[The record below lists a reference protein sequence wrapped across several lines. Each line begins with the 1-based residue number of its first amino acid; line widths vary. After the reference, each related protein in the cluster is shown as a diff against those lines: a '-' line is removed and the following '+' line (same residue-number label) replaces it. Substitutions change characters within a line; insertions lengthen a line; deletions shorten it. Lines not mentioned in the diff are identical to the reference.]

1 MTTSLPGPGVARVH
15 GAVLTGIHAEII
27 EVQATVAVGAP
38 GFAIIGVPG
47 DGTREM
53 RDRVRAAVLNS
64 GFAWPSG
71 GITVSLGSPCLFRR
85 GCGLDLPVA
94 VAVLAA
100 ASTVPAGPAT
110 TGRVFA
116 AELGLDGRLRPVR
129 GIVPVLMA
137 AAAGHGGR
145 VTAVIAPQNTPEA
158 AMLPGAT
165 IVPAESLGQV
175 AAGLRGEP
183 LAAGPFR
190 PAPPGRVSGPAQD
203 EYPGLTGLGVSP
215 VVRQLLEVSAA
226 AGHHLC
232 LTGPRG
238 ADVPALAAGLVT
250 LLPDLTGKEAGE
262 VTAIYSAAGLLG
274 SRRARIMRPPVRVP
288 DHRATIAAM
297 TGGGTGLQ
305 PGEAALAHGGVLCL
319 DDAPEFERAVLRTL
333 AQPLRDGEIVIARG
347 GSIALFPARFILVAG
362 MRPWPCGAG
371 SGCTCIPLQTRRY
384 RDRVTGT
391 LGAWIPLR
399 AAVDRP
405 GLTHLPVGQS
415 GQDTDALSAARVAE
429 ARDRMGHRL
438 SGTPWRRNGDIPRH
452 ELARTYPPADD
463 GQAVID
469 HAIDL
474 GLIGNLGA
482 THITAVAWTLTD
494 LAGRSC
500 PGAAECAQAL
510 AFRAGA
516 AR

>member
-1 MTTSLPGPGVARVH
+1 VH

-64 GFAWPSG
+64 GLAWPSG
-71 GITVSLGSPCLFRR
+71 DITVSLGSPSLFTR
-85 GCGLDLPVA
+85 GRGLDLPVV

-100 ASTVPAGPAT
+100 AGTVPAGPAT
-110 TGRVFA
+110 GRVFA
-116 AELGLDGRLRPVR
+116 AEVGLDGRLRPVR
-129 GIVPVLMA
+129 GIVPVLTA
-137 AAAGHGGR
+137 AAERSRH
-145 VTAVIAPQNTPEA
+145 VTAVIAPQDTPEA
-158 AMLPGAT
+158 AVLPGTT
-165 IVPAESLGQV
+165 IVAGESLGQV
-175 AAGLRGEP
+175 AGWLRGEH
-183 LAAGPFR
+183 LAREPFR
-190 PAPPGRVSGPAQD
+190 PAPPGGAPEPVQR
-203 EYPGLTGLGVSP
+203 EHPGLAGLGVSP
-215 VVRQLLEVSAA
+215 VLRQMLEVSAA
-226 AGHHLC
+226 GGHHLC

-250 LLPDLTGKEAGE
+250 LLPDLTGQETAE

-274 SRRARIMRPPVRVP
+274 PGRARITRPPLRVP
-288 DHRATIAAM
+288 DHRATIAAV
-297 TGGGTGLQ
+297 TGGGAGLQ

-333 AQPLRDGEIVIARG
+333 AQPLGGGEIVIARG
-347 GSIALFPARFILVAG
+347 GAIARFPARFILVTG
-362 MRPWPCGAG
+362 MRPCPCGAS
-371 SGCTCIPLQTRRY
+371 SGCTCTPLQTRRY

-405 GLTHLPVGQS
+405 GLTHVPGGQP

-452 ELARTYPPADD
+452 ELAGTHPPADD

-482 THITAVAWTLTD
+482 RHITAVAWTLTD
-494 LAGRSC
+494 LAGRSR
-500 PGAAECAQAL
+500 PGAAECARAL
-510 AFRAGA
+510 AFWTGA